1 MSVLSLQRNGTS
13 VAFNCSDDY
22 DPSRQ
27 PRLMLQSS
35 GVSLLTDQQGSA
47 TYWVQAH
54 WRVTVEGESSVNQ
67 LAEVF
72 PSQITAVQVG
82 GVTSHRL
89 HRGLEENEGVRV
101 R

>member
-27 PRLMLQSS
+27 PRLMLQ
-35 GVSLLTDQQGSA
+35 GSA

-54 WRVTVEGESSVNQ
+54 CRVTVEGESSVNQ
-67 LAEVF
+67 LAGVF

-82 GVTSHRL
+82 GVTSSTDST
-89 HRGLEENEGVRV
+89 EV
-101 R
+101 